1 MAYEENKIN
10 KIIGRLKM
18 KDKDLNLIG
27 RLWLCYCHNVKDFN
41 REIDAICDVDL
52 YSLYSKRDEIKNV
65 LNRLIKAVEYDIINV
80 DFNKFAND
88 VLKSINDIIYRKEV
102 QEKYDEEY
110 NNR

>member
-1 MAYEENKIN
+1 
-10 KIIGRLKM
+10 M

-41 REIDAICDVDL
+41 REIDTICDVDL

-65 LNRLIKAVEYDIINV
+65 LNRLITAVEYDIISV